1 MHMPDATARDLSDRL
16 RLLVWDY
23 GRRLRLESGPQAD
36 LTWTQQSVLRRL
48 YEVPRMT
55 SAELARADQVR
66 PQSMSTTVAGLRKLG
81 LVTADRGATDGRRQ
95 ELRLTEHGRES
106 IERIWSRRDAWLQEQ
121 IATTLD
127 DAERDELDRGL
138 GILRRLLAAA
148 PQR

>member
-1 MHMPDATARDLSDRL
+1 MTDPRELSDRL

-23 GRRLRLESGPQAD
+23 GRRLRLEANPDSD
-36 LTWTQQSVLRRL
+36 LSWTQQAVLRRL
-48 YEVPRMT
+48 YETPRMT

-81 LVTADRGATDGRRQ
+81 LVESERGATDARRQ
-95 ELRLTEHGRES
+95 ELVLTEHGRES
-106 IERIWSRRDAWLQEQ
+106 LERVWSLRDAWLQEQ
-121 IATTLD
+121 IASTLS

-138 GILRRLLAAA
+138 TLLRSILGGA